1 MKAPDIAEIGRIL
14 ALDSDL
20 AERCIST
27 PVFKELWK
35 YGHSKPFNTNLGG
48 SKTVCIAGQHGGG
61 THLLSS
67 LEHYP
72 TCADSKDGENV

>member
-1 MKAPDIAEIGRIL
+1 VKAPNISEIERCE
-14 ALDSDL
+14 ALDSDF

-72 TCADSKDGENV
+72 PSADSKEGKNV